1 MTKSEELARLD
12 EKILAFLREHGE
24 HVLSGVKILQYN
36 SRQIEYRMR
45 YLSRVGRIHK
55 RHVILTRDGIKKY
68 YAYRI
73 PGYPLTIHSY
83 PVPKED
89 SRQKA
94 ADSLLAK
101 TIKAEPNYAAILRN
115 LPRNHGTKSIQNGR
129 QKARSV

>member
-12 EKILAFLREHGE
+12 EKILAFLRENGE
-24 HVLSGVKILQYN
+24 QLLSGVKILRYD

-45 YLSRVGRIHK
+45 YLSRVGRVHK

-89 SRQKA
+89 SKQKA

-115 LPRNHGTKSIQNGR
+115 LPRNHGTKSI
-129 QKARSV
+129 

>member
-24 HVLSGVKILQYN
+24 QVLSGVKLLRYN

-55 RHVILTRDGIKKY
+55 RHVVLTQDGVKKY

-73 PGYPLTIHSY
+73 PGYPLTIDSY
-83 PVPKED
+83 PVPAED
-89 SRQKA
+89 TKQKA
-94 ADSLLAK
+94 ADSLLSK
-101 TIKAEPNYAAILRN
+101 TIRAEPNYAAILRN
-115 LPRNHGTKSIQNGR
+115 LPRNHGTQSVQNGR